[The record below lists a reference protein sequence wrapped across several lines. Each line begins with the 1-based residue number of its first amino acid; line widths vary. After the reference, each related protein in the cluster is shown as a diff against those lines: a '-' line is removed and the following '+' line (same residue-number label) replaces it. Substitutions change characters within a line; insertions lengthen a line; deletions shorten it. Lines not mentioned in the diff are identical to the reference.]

1 MNFAE
6 PQVRWVAHTPRNP
19 DGTALDKQLAQDT
32 PTLFESIRSHGLAS
46 LINRPLDGIYKESH
60 GVLRFSSLDC
70 DVRSFS
76 ELQLD
81 NCDALEEKLDSL
93 CKFSNAPYNAGDG
106 QLAAKSV
113 KVLACSECVD
123 CVLLGMRKP
132 AYVLGTLPLAF

>member
-19 DGTALDKQLAQDT
+19 DGTALDRTLALEA

-60 GVLRFSSLDC
+60 GVLRFSSLDA

-81 NCDALEEKLDSL
+81 NFDMLEEKLP
-93 CKFSNAPYNAGDG
+93 K
-106 QLAAKSV
+106 
-113 KVLACSECVD
+113 ACA
-123 CVLLGMRKP
+123 LHRKP
-132 AYVLGTLPLAF
+132 WSA

>member
-19 DGTALDKQLAQDT
+19 DGTALDRTLALEA
-32 PTLFESIRSHGLAS
+32 PTLFESIRSHRLAS

-81 NCDALEEKLDSL
+81 NCSSLEEKITNM
-93 CKFSNAPYNAGDG
+93 CKLSAPPFNTDDG
-106 QLAAKSV
+106 
-113 KVLACSECVD
+113 
-123 CVLLGMRKP
+123 
-132 AYVLGTLPLAF
+132 